1 MFLASLVLQILAQ
14 PHNDLLNFQKNKHPV
29 LFQHAARPRTPT
41 STTPPFHTLAPTS
54 TQLTL
59 PILGSASNSIY
70 SSIYTT
76 IMSAFPLFL
85 VLGGSFATPTPHTV
99 QFQQNGRCLTA
110 TGFKERADLVVGS
123 CAETANAAWVIG
135 PDSIGNP
142 QIASYGNEEQCIN
155 DLDVSC
161 AEGNRLVSVLGRNR
175 AVQPT

>member
-1 MFLASLVLQILAQ
+1 
-14 PHNDLLNFQKNKHPV
+14 
-29 LFQHAARPRTPT
+29 
-41 STTPPFHTLAPTS
+41 
-54 TQLTL
+54 
-59 PILGSASNSIY
+59 
-70 SSIYTT
+70 
-76 IMSAFPLFL
+76 MSAFPLFL
-85 VLGGSFATPTPHTV
+85 AVLGGSFATPTPHTV

>member
-1 MFLASLVLQILAQ
+1 M
-14 PHNDLLNFQKNKHPV
+14 
-29 LFQHAARPRTPT
+29 FQHAARPRTPT
-41 STTPPFHTLAPTS
+41 STTPPFHTLAPTI

-85 VLGGSFATPTPHTV
+85 AVLGGSFATPTPHTV
-99 QFQQNGRCLTA
+99 QFQKNGRCLTA